1 MTYIDYSQVDTSDV
15 GEVAILEA
23 FNNDVYSS
31 RLNGPMEP
39 YRYGSYF
46 IYEANNQTKQF
57 KVASL
62 LNITSQ
68 DVTALFPQFMYESI
82 LQQATGNPNLKFKVV
97 TAPFPVPGDQRVF

>member
-46 IYEANNQTKQF
+46 IYEANNQTK
-57 KVASL
+57 
-62 LNITSQ
+62 
-68 DVTALFPQFMYESI
+68 
-82 LQQATGNPNLKFKVV
+82 
-97 TAPFPVPGDQRVF
+97 